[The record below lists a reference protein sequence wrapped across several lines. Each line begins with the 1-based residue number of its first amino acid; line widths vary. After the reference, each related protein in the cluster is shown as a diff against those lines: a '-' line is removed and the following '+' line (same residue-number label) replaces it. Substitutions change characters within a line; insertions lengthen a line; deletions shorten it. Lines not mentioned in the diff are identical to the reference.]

1 MNLEI
6 NVQMAFYFFFPYSF
20 QRAHRKYETRN
31 KSDKRYKKFKSLPS
45 WQGELGR
52 SANKS
57 EIKATRRIIHIFAS
71 QFSDKSGHN
80 S

>member
-6 NVQMAFYFFFPYSF
+6 NVQIAFYFFFPYSF
-20 QRAHRKYETRN
+20 RRYETRN
-31 KSDKRYKKFKSLPS
+31 KSDKRYKKFKLLPS

-57 EIKATRRIIHIFAS
+57 EIKATRLIHIFAS

>member
-6 NVQMAFYFFFPYSF
+6 SVHIAFYFFFPYSF
-20 QRAHRKYETRN
+20 QISHQKYETSN
-31 KSDKRYKKFKSLPS
+31 KDDKRYMKFKSLPS
-45 WQGELGR
+45 WQRKFRR

-57 EIKATRRIIHIFAS
+57 EIKATWRIHIFAS